1 MRVKQSAIQA
11 RQDIAAISA
20 EEPTELDLDQMEE
33 VLKGNFKTLK
43 DYVSALRE
51 FRQARP
57 GAEEALAILDE
68 ALQVNLSISAT
79 SKLQSNT
86 LIEIDAPSSAT
97 EASVCQ
103 FLQPLLSL
111 LVPPELSFISTKFR
125 GMEHQ
130 AAPPPL
136 FAVLFV

>member
-1 MRVKQSAIQA
+1 MLVKQSAIQA
-11 RQDIAAISA
+11 RQNIAAILA

-51 FRQARP
+51 FCQARP

-79 SKLQSNT
+79 PKLQSNT

-97 EASVCQ
+97 EASV
-103 FLQPLLSL
+103 LENGIVDSNTGIEVALARAEMAEIEADESGIMALLE
-111 LVPPELSFISTKFR
+111 VW
-125 GMEHQ
+125 
-130 AAPPPL
+130 
-136 FAVLFV
+136 